1 MPRRKL
7 RKCSRCRTFSHSS
20 QFVVLCSSPK
30 KIGSFYLRMSGG
42 RSLPDQTYHNVS
54 KIDVLIKFRSF
65 GHPDVRSVNY
75 SVARYNSFARYIY
88 FLF

>member
-1 MPRRKL
+1 
-7 RKCSRCRTFSHSS
+7 
-20 QFVVLCSSPK
+20 
-30 KIGSFYLRMSGG
+30 MSGG
-42 RSLPDQTYHNVS
+42 RSLPDQAYHNVS

-65 GHPDVRSVNY
+65 GHSDVRSVNY